1 MNQAL
6 QTFTDRYFYV
16 LFIFTLVFVIL
27 LYNLIGFD
35 YVDELCTVGLFGLF
49 LYVMLKSPDWSF
61 NKAFLITLAI
71 FAFYT
76 VYSVRIGSNSNRAIF
91 NDLIIQLKPYFA
103 FFCVYQIKPVV
114 SESRKRLLKDVCLL
128 IWFVFLLP
136 VGVASI
142 VYEDIFHILMG
153 HPLYYG
159 IAVTVVALCYLYG
172 SRPTRRDRIVF
183 LILLS
188 IGIFSGRSKFYG
200 FFTLSVFF
208 MLFFSGIARFKLN
221 FKSICIIFGML
232 ASVVLV
238 AWQKISF
245 YFVQAITNTSE
256 ADPDM
261 IARFVLYRT
270 TPDILR
276 DYFPF
281 GSGLA
286 SYATHSSGE
295 FYSKIYSDYGIDM
308 VWGISKSYHNFISD
322 TFYPSLAQVGVAGI
336 VLYALFWL
344 YIVRKN
350 ISFYLKDKATNLPG
364 MIIVMLIVGFL
375 TIESTTGSTFIA
387 QGGFC
392 VMMLM
397 GLVLSDM
404 NRNNGQEKTN
414 ADV

>member
-1 MNQAL
+1 
-6 QTFTDRYFYV
+6 

-27 LYNLIGFD
+27 LYNTIGFD
-35 YVDELCTVGLFGLF
+35 YMDELCTVGLFGLF
-49 LYVMLKSPDWSF
+49 FYVMLKSPDWSF

-76 VYSVRIGSNSNRAIF
+76 VYSIWIGSNSNRAVF
-91 NDLIIQLKPYFA
+91 NDLIIQLKPYLA
-103 FFCVYQIKPVV
+103 FFCVYQIKPVI

-128 IWFVFLLP
+128 VWFIFLLP
-136 VGVASI
+136 VGLSSI
-142 VYEDIFHILMG
+142 VYEKAFHAIMG
-153 HPLYYG
+153 HPAYYC
-159 IAVTVVALCYLYG
+159 IAVTLIALCYLYC
-172 SRPTRRDRIVF
+172 SRQTLRDRIVF
-183 LILLS
+183 LVLLS
-188 IGIFSGRSKFYG
+188 IGIFGGRSKFYG
-200 FFTLSVFF
+200 FFALSVFF
-208 MLFFSGIARFKLN
+208 MLFFNGIARFKLN
-221 FKSICIIFGML
+221 FKSIFIILGMI

-245 YFVQAITNTSE
+245 YFVQAIANTGD

-295 FYSKIYSDYGIDM
+295 FYSKIYSEYSIDM

-322 TFYPSLAQVGVAGI
+322 TFYPSLAQFGVAGI
-336 VLYALFWL
+336 AFYALFWL
-344 YIVRKN
+344 YIVRKAILN
-350 ISFYLKDKATNLPG
+350 YRKNKDIKLL
-364 MIIVMLIVGFL
+364 IIAILLVGFL

-387 QGGFC
+387 QGGFF
-392 VMMLM
+392 VMMML
-397 GLVLSDM
+397 GLVLSEASW
-404 NRNNGQEKTN
+404 NEQEKIT